1 MSKKSTAVQLLDN
14 AKADINR
21 SRSCLSKNAG
31 ELQAVR
37 KQLTHII
44 KMVCPEPIGDG
55 FTNTE
60 YSLVCRVD
68 ATYCLPCVTFYVSG
82 LDSFKDERLVSML
95 WYFSTLDGEREAKS
109 EDYAQALNRTYR
121 FKFDGF
127 TVRVD
132 ATVKSDSPT
141 CRKVVISSELV
152 KQDKYAIQCD

>member
-1 MSKKSTAVQLLDN
+1 MSKKSTAVQLLDL

-21 SRSCLSKNAG
+21 SRNCLSKNAR

-55 FTNTE
+55 FTNAG

-82 LDSFKDERLVSML
+82 LDSFKDDRLASML

-127 TVRVD
+127 MVRVN

-141 CRKVVISSELV
+141 CRKVVVSSEMV
-152 KQDKYAIQCD
+152 KQDVYAIQCD

>member
-1 MSKKSTAVQLLDN
+1 MKNTSSAVQLLDE
-14 AKADINR
+14 AKADIIR
-21 SRSCLSKNAG
+21 SRNSLGNNAKQ
-31 ELQAVR
+31 LQAVR
-37 KQLTHII
+37 RQLTHII
-44 KMVCPEPIGDG
+44 KTVCPEPVGDRW
-55 FTNTE
+55 E
-60 YSLVCRVD
+60 SDKYSLVCRVD
-68 ATYCLPCVTFYVSG
+68 ATYCLPSVTFYVSG

-121 FKFDGF
+121 FQFDGF
-127 TVRVD
+127 VIRVD

>member
-31 ELQAVR
+31 ELKAVR

-132 ATVKSDSPT
+132 ATVKTDSPT
-141 CRKVVISSELV
+141 CRKVVIGSKTEV
-152 KQDKYAIQCD
+152 VNEYKIVCD